1 MNGKQ
6 DVTSFVR
13 VFAASRSS
21 KAQIDTYRERNA
33 MDDVL
38 QVELTTHE
46 RDVLL
51 RGLRFVRRSVMLETR
66 EPSKEDELR
75 RSGILDEIHMLSQR
89 LEATGPVPAAE
100 L

>member
-13 VFAASRSS
+13 FFAASRLSQ
-21 KAQIDTYRERNA
+21 AQIDTYRERNA

-75 RSGILDEIHMLSQR
+75 RSGILDEIQMLSQR